1 MNYLIR
7 SLKYFVAL
15 CVLCVVMMG
24 LMLLTGTSELTAEET
39 LYLMFH
45 SDRFVLL
52 GIAIVVLSATYP
64 KFGFMTKRVEGDI
77 HAHRQQIEHAF
88 HAAGFRLV
96 KEEDEVLYFRG
107 DGLWKRLTLLFEDEI
122 RVQQYG
128 QWIEINGIRRGVA
141 RAWYL
146 LDSYLEMVKRDE
158 KKQ

>member
-52 GIAIVVLSATYP
+52 GIAIVI
-64 KFGFMTKRVEGDI
+64 FF
-77 HAHRQQIEHAF
+77 F
-88 HAAGFRLV
+88 C
-96 KEEDEVLYFRG
+96 
-107 DGLWKRLTLLFEDEI
+107 
-122 RVQQYG
+122 
-128 QWIEINGIRRGVA
+128 
-141 RAWYL
+141 
-146 LDSYLEMVKRDE
+146 LEKIE
-158 KKQ
+158 KKKNSALFLDNKQFIR

>member
-1 MNYLIR
+1 MKYLIR

-15 CVLCVVMMG
+15 CVLCVVMVG
-24 LMLLTGTSELTAEET
+24 LMLLTVTAELTAEET

-45 SDRFVLL
+45 SYRFVLL
-52 GIAIVVLSATYP
+52 GSASVVLAATNP

-77 HAHRQQIEHAF
+77 HAHRQQIENAF
-88 HAAGFRLV
+88 HSAGIRLV
-96 KEEDEVLYFRG
+96 QEEDEVHYFRG
-107 DGLWKRLTLLFEDEI
+107 DGLWKRLTLLCEDEI

-128 QWIEINGIRRGVA
+128 QWIEIDGIRRGVA